1 MQAEFAGAAMRHAI
15 SATCWALVV
24 LLVGGK
30 QLGKPVVDTLVLY
43 VFHYTDDESTA
54 NLEFFFNH
62 GIKEHDGAHYHVLI
76 QESDRTEV
84 AQVMLTGKLWL
95 PCKCWH

>member
-15 SATCWALVV
+15 SATCWAFVV

-30 QLGKPVVDTLVLY
+30 QLRKPEVDTLVLY
-43 VFHYTDDESTA
+43 VFHYTDIESTA

-62 GIKEHDGAHYHVLI
+62 GIKEHDGAHYYVLI
-76 QESDRTEV
+76 QESDRAEV
-84 AQVMLTGKLWL
+84 AQVILTGKLWL
-95 PCKCWH
+95 PYKCRH